1 MFHYHCPYCGVLI
14 QHRPRLA
21 GERVACSK
29 CKGAYY
35 EPTDPLPGVKPE
47 KAPAFE
53 AAVSKGGAG
62 SEETP
67 DFEDVFEAS
76 VAEALGESASS
87 PAKPTV
93 PLTAPSN
100 TVLDVKKCE
109 PGDMVAE
116 LASRGQN
123 AVLLF
128 WNPADPSDAGL
139 AYSKNMSRQQ
149 ADDQLIQVAAH
160 VMAQKWPDLHQLIL
174 NRLAGS

>member
-1 MFHYHCPYCGVLI
+1 MIHYHCPYCGVLI

-53 AAVSKGGAG
+53 AETSPAPS
-62 SEETP
+62 ETP
-67 DFEDVFEAS
+67 EVI
-76 VAEALGESASS
+76 AEQPPLASS
-87 PAKPTV
+87 SETDM
-93 PLTAPSN
+93 SN
-100 TVLDVKKCE
+100 CE

-128 WNPADPSDAGL
+128 WNPSNPADAGL
-139 AYSKNMSRQQ
+139 AYSKNLSRQQ

-160 VMAQKWPDLHQLIL
+160 VMQQRWPDLHQLIL
-174 NRLAGS
+174 NRLSGS